1 MNIYEINVSRE
12 YRKIVDHIKYGL
24 NNLFLR
30 YANGSQHKLEGDIY
44 VVNHFPAA
52 TDGFGETELLI
63 FINIPD
69 KKGNYYCHLEN
80 NKRYYLNSLVI
91 GIKMMYDDSI
101 INADDT
107 TLYSSDGCLNYI
119 DELENEKYNLLKFSS
134 CCNNSLRNCAY
145 FYWIVTSQCKKSF
158 TNNFILFN
166 TRLDI
171 AKILYSACHRA
182 IYKQGI
188 KCFGKVDD
196 LGIMVRNYIDEAN
209 SRTEIGILT
218 KNRIDKITEKGVKT
232 PLRVLAN
239 QGKTITILR
248 GKAGSGKTLMLT
260 RVFYNV
266 IASGQHC
273 RFLTFNHL
281 LIFDLKHC
289 LRRIPAFRNTNAY
302 IHTLHYFFYHFSKK
316 MGIHSL
322 FTEKR
327 FKELMDVCMK
337 RIDIADEY
345 ILLLK
350 KETDKWPNNEQF
362 WGRYKDE
369 IDSGDVTEI
378 TKYLKFL
385 ENNIYSIE
393 SLEKLREAYIQK
405 RKDLLSNELGN
416 ELFIADYNKVLENTY
431 LMLDNPHEFYEKYNI
446 RDRRELLNLMS
457 KTDKKEDEDFASEYQ
472 FEEFSQDVQNAVMH
486 TKWWSKS
493 VLIDEAQDC
502 NNYEKLILMKVY
514 GAENIV
520 VTSGGKDQLI
530 RTSLVTDWTHALEKT
545 IPADFPTLTGR
556 CYRQKENIVKFV
568 NSFGEHYNI
577 TSPIKSANESHGL
590 GRVIIDT
597 RSNIRGFSN
606 ETLSQI
612 REEGRV
618 HGCSDYENCLV
629 LLPTTGYSYR
639 TKEKGIIIDELD
651 NVDIIDKSTNRKLEI
666 SNHDLKIWNGI
677 VERKGKLSV
686 PAANQTRF
694 IYYESCRGLEA
705 WNVLCVDLDSFFYTM
720 RSSKDA
726 ELYVRNAV
734 VWYANNNQILFSD
747 NDNLRNE
754 FALHWVYMAITR
766 PIDTL
771 YIKLAVPSNEFS
783 QKIIEIGQNCGAE
796 ILCDYIGSNTTDED
810 LPF

>member
-1 MNIYEINVSRE
+1 MNIYEINVSNE
-12 YRKIVDHIKYGL
+12 YRQIVDHIKNGL
-24 NNLFLR
+24 KDIFSR
-30 YANGSQHKLEGDIY
+30 SHAAEGDIY

-69 KKGNYYCHLEN
+69 KKGNYYWHLEK

-91 GIKMMYDDSI
+91 GIKMLYDESI
-101 INADDT
+101 TDVDAT
-107 TLYSSDGCLNYI
+107 TLYSSEGYLDYI
-119 DELENEKYNLLKFSS
+119 EELGNEEFYLQKFSS

-145 FYWIVTSQCKKSF
+145 FYWIVTSGCKKSY
-158 TNNFILFN
+158 TNDYILFN
-166 TRLDI
+166 SPLEISR
-171 AKILYSACHRA
+171 ILFSACRRT
-182 IYKQGI
+182 IFKQGI
-188 KCFGKVDD
+188 NCFGKVDD
-196 LGIMVRNYIDEAN
+196 LGLMVRNYIDEAN
-209 SRTEIGILT
+209 NRTEIGILT
-218 KNRIDKITEKGVKT
+218 KNRIEKITEKGVKT

-239 QGKTITILR
+239 QGKAITILR

-260 RVFYNV
+260 RVFNSV
-266 IASGQHC
+266 IASGHHC

-281 LIFDLKHC
+281 LVFDLKHC
-289 LRRIPAFRNTNAY
+289 LCRIPAYRNTNAY

-327 FKELMDVCMK
+327 MNELIEVCVQ
-337 RIDIADEY
+337 RIDIANDY
-345 ILLLK
+345 IQRF
-350 KETDKWPNNEQF
+350 KEDTDKWPNNEQF
-362 WGRYKDE
+362 WDKHKED
-369 IDSGDVTEI
+369 IDSGDVAEI
-378 TKYLKFL
+378 SKYLKFL
-385 ENNIYSIE
+385 DNNIYSIE

-416 ELFIADYNKVLENTY
+416 ELFLADYNKVLENTY
-431 LMLDNPHEFYEKYNI
+431 LMLDKPREFYEKYNI
-446 RDRRELLNLMS
+446 KDRRELLNLMS
-457 KTDKKEDEDFASEYQ
+457 KTDKTKDDDFASDYQ
-472 FEEFSQDVQNAVMH
+472 YEEFSKDVQDAVLH

-530 RTSLVTDWTHALEKT
+530 RTSLVTDWTHALEKPV
-545 IPADFPTLTGR
+545 PADFPPLTGR

-568 NSFGEHYNI
+568 NAFGEYFK
-577 TSPIKSANESHGL
+577 TAGPIKSANESQGL
-590 GRVIIDT
+590 GRVIIDA
-597 RSNIRGFSN
+597 RGRVHGFSN
-606 ETLSQI
+606 EVLSQI

-629 LLPTTGYSYR
+629 LLPTTGYTSR
-639 TKEKGIIIDELD
+639 TREKGIVIDELD
-651 NVDIIDKSTNRKLEI
+651 NVDIIDKTTNRKLEI
-666 SNHDLKIWNGI
+666 SNQELKIWNG
-677 VERKGKLSV
+677 VVDRKDKLPV

-705 WNVLCVDLDSFFYTM
+705 WNVLCVDLDSFFYNM
-720 RSSKDA
+720 RCSKDA
-726 ELYVRNAV
+726 ELYART
-734 VWYANNNQILFSD
+734 NQEFFSNQED
-747 NDNLRNE
+747 LKSE

-771 YIKLAVPSNEFS
+771 YIKLNNPSNEFS
-783 QKIIEIGQNCGAE
+783 QKLIEIGRGCGAE
-796 ILCDYIGSNTTDED
+796 ILSDPVDENLIND
-810 LPF
+810 ELPF

>member
-1 MNIYEINVSRE
+1 MNIYEINVSKE
-12 YRKIVDHIKYGL
+12 YRQIVDHIKNGL
-24 NNLFLR
+24 KDIFSHS
-30 YANGSQHKLEGDIY
+30 YASEGDIY

-69 KKGNYYCHLEN
+69 KKGNYYWHKDN

-91 GIKMMYDDSI
+91 GIKMLYDNSI
-101 INADDT
+101 INADDRN
-107 TLYSSDGCLNYI
+107 LYSSEGYLDYI
-119 DELENEKYNLLKFSS
+119 DELEGEKFNLLKFSS
-134 CCNNSLRNCAY
+134 YCNNSLRNCAY
-145 FYWIVTSQCKKSF
+145 FYWIVTSHCKKSF
-158 TNNFILFN
+158 TNNHILFN

-171 AKILYSACHRA
+171 SKILYSACHRT
-182 IYKQGI
+182 IFKQGI
-188 KCFGKVDD
+188 NCFGKVDD

-218 KNRIDKITEKGVKT
+218 KNRIEKITEKGVKT

-239 QGKTITILR
+239 QGKTISILR

-281 LIFDLKHC
+281 LVFDLKHC
-289 LRRIPAFRNTNAY
+289 LRRIPTFRNTNAY

-327 FKELMDVCMK
+327 LKELMDVCVQ
-337 RIDIADEY
+337 RIDIANKY
-345 ILLLK
+345 IQFFK
-350 KETDKWPNNEQF
+350 NETDKWPNSEQF
-362 WGRYKDE
+362 WEKYREK
-369 IDSGDVTEI
+369 IDSGDYSEI

-385 ENNIYSIE
+385 DINIYNTE
-393 SLEKLREAYIQK
+393 SLANLKENYIRR

-431 LMLDNPHEFYEKYNI
+431 LMLDNPYEFYEKYDIKN
-446 RDRRELLNLMS
+446 RRELLNLMA
-457 KTDKKEDEDFASEYQ
+457 KTDKKHDEDFTLDYQ
-472 FEEFSQDVQNAVMH
+472 YDEFRQDIKNTVMH
-486 TKWWSKS
+486 AKWSRS
-493 VLIDEAQDC
+493 VLVDEAQDC
-502 NNYEKLILMKVY
+502 NDYEKLILMKVY
-514 GAENIV
+514 GPENIV

-530 RTSLVTDWTHALEKT
+530 RTPLVTDWTHAFEKR
-545 IPADFPTLTGR
+545 IPVDYPPLTGR

-568 NSFGEHYNI
+568 NSFGEHFK
-577 TSPIKSANESHGL
+577 TASPIKSANETYGL

-597 RSNIRGFSN
+597 RNSIRGFSN
-606 ETLSQI
+606 ETLNQI
-612 REEGRV
+612 RTEGKV
-618 HGCSDYENCLV
+618 QGCSDYENCLV
-629 LLPTTGYSYR
+629 LLPTTGYTSK
-639 TKEKGIIIDELD
+639 TKEKGIVIDELD
-651 NVDIIDKSTNRKLEI
+651 NVDITDKSTNRKLGVSCQE
-666 SNHDLKIWNGI
+666 LKIWNGI
-677 VERKGKLSV
+677 VDRKSALSV

-694 IYYESCRGLEA
+694 IFYESCRGLEA
-705 WNVLCVDLDSFFYTM
+705 WNVLCVDLDTFYYNM

-726 ELYVRNAV
+726 ELYARKNPDF
-734 VWYANNNQILFSD
+734 FS
-747 NDNLRNE
+747 NE
-754 FALHWVYMAITR
+754 EDLKSQFALHWVYMAITR

-771 YIKLAVPSNEFS
+771 YIKLGNPSNEFS
-783 QKIIEIGQNCGAE
+783 QKIVEFGKDCGAE
-796 ILCDYIGSNTTDED
+796 VLYDPQIETTTDE